1 MMEKVLLAID
11 GIRPTRKAFHFAV
24 QLCLRLKME
33 LSVFQVIGTG
43 RYNAYIKKIRRR
55 MEGVRRYL
63 ENSMVAVTFAE
74 AAGPET
80 ADLLMAEARRNL
92 NELLL
97 ESEKEGVPFHLVMKY
112 GIPHKEIIHYVKEN
126 RDVVLTIYD
135 DATDQSPE
143 SAVKTG
149 RSVVPKQI
157 RRNLATPLLVV
168 RN

>member
-1 MMEKVLLAID
+1 MEKVLLAID

-135 DATDQSPE
+135 RTLDEETGPGE
-143 SAVKTG
+143 TRGG
-149 RSVVPKQI
+149 RSVPVQI

-168 RN
+168 RD